1 MKKTLIIASTIICAI
16 LSSCTNKF
24 PEKPNIIY
32 ILADDLGYGDV
43 SSYGQ
48 TLFKTPNIDRMAAEG
63 MRFVQHYSGSTV
75 CAPSRSS
82 LMTGL
87 HTGHTQI
94 RGNKPWEPEGQWP
107 MADSAVTVAEAL
119 KDAGYATG
127 AFGKWGLGFI
137 GTEGDPG
144 NQGFDEFYGYNCQR
158 IAHNYY
164 PYHLWD
170 NENKI
175 ILEENADTLEG
186 VYAPDLIHARAL
198 QFIEK
203 HKDEP
208 FFLYYPSVIP
218 HAELFVPESYMEPY
232 RGKFLP
238 EKSFKGRDSGPGYKT
253 GGYGSQAE
261 AHAAFVGMVDY
272 LDQTVGEVLDKLEEF
287 GLSEK
292 TIVFFSSDNG
302 PHMEG
307 GADPIYFNSNGIYR
321 GFKRDLYEG
330 GIRVPFIAMWP
341 GQIEA
346 GTVSEHIGAFWD
358 MFPTF
363 TELAGADNPDY
374 LDGISMVPSLI
385 DKGVQKKHEYLY
397 WEFHER
403 KGRIAVLMDNWKGIR
418 YNVNDDPN
426 SLIELYN
433 LETDP
438 EEQNNVAS
446 SNPEIV
452 KKIEEILK
460 DSRKASPDF
469 KLKGLDK

>member
-1 MKKTLIIASTIICAI
+1 MKNLIIITLIFAALC
-16 LSSCTNKF
+16 SCTNSL
-24 PEKPNIIY
+24 PEKPNIVY

-48 TLFKTPNIDRMAAEG
+48 KLFKTPNIDRMATEG

-94 RGNKPWEPEGQWP
+94 RGNKPWQPEGQWP
-107 MADSAVTVAEAL
+107 LADSAITVAEAL
-119 KDAGYATG
+119 KEAGYATG

-137 GTEGDPG
+137 GTDGDPE

-170 NENKI
+170 NDKKV
-175 ILEENADTLEG
+175 ILEGNIDTLQGE
-186 VYAPDLIHARAL
+186 YAPDLIHARAL

-208 FFLYYPSVIP
+208 FFLYYPNVIP
-218 HAELFVPESYMEPY
+218 HAELLVPESYMQPY

-253 GGYGSQAE
+253 GAYGSQPE
-261 AHAAFVGMVDY
+261 SHAAFVGMIDY
-272 LDQTVGEVLDKLEEF
+272 LDKTLGEVLDKLEEL
-287 GLSEK
+287 GLTEK

-307 GADPIYFNSNGIYR
+307 GADPKYFNSNGIYR

-330 GIRVPFIAMWP
+330 GIRVPFVVRWP
-341 GQIEA
+341 GQITA
-346 GTVSEHIGAFWD
+346 GSVSKHVSAFWD

-363 TELAGADNPDY
+363 TELAGGEKPDY
-374 LDGISMVPSLI
+374 LDGISIVPSLI
-385 DKGVQKKHEYLY
+385 GKGKQKEHKYLY

-403 KGRIAVLMDNWKGIR
+403 KGRVAVLMDQWKGIR
-418 YNVNDDPN
+418 YNVNEDPD
-426 SLIELYN
+426 SPLELYN
-433 LETDP
+433 LNNDP
-438 EEQNNVAS
+438 EEKQNVAAA
-446 SNPEIV
+446 NPDIV
-452 KKIEEILK
+452 KKINEILK
-460 DSRKASPDF
+460 NARVASPDF
-469 KLKGLDK
+469 KLKGLD